1 MDTALLA
8 HQGGWDE
15 ALMVLVPIAVF
26 AGLLVLAN
34 RRARAI
40 QAKREAAR
48 TEVGGSA
55 PDGGSGAGNRP
66 GDDGA

>member
-1 MDTALLA
+1 MDAIFG

-26 AGLLVLAN
+26 AGLLVLAT

-40 QAKREAAR
+40 QARRRAE
-48 TEVGGSA
+48 SA
-55 PDGGSGAGNRP
+55 DTPSSDGNGAGN
-66 GDDGA
+66 GE